1 MGTSSSRGSFP
12 SAVFPPKK
20 SYETW
25 KRSKSGFYYI
35 YIYNYIYI
43 TTGYGPLSVP
53 YLIYVVEVR
62 QGKSNDMGP
71 AINSPSF
78 EHTYAL

>member
-1 MGTSSSRGSFP
+1 MKPGKGASQDFT
-12 SAVFPPKK
+12 
-20 SYETW
+20 T
-25 KRSKSGFYYI
+25 YI
-35 YIYNYIYI
+35 YINIYIYI

>member
-1 MGTSSSRGSFP
+1 MKPGKGASQDFT
-12 SAVFPPKK
+12 
-20 SYETW
+20 T
-25 KRSKSGFYYI
+25 

>member
-1 MGTSSSRGSFP
+1 MKPGKGASQDFTINI
-12 SAVFPPKK
+12 
-20 SYETW
+20 
-25 KRSKSGFYYI
+25 YI
-35 YIYNYIYI
+35 YIYISISIYIYI
-43 TTGYGPLSVP
+43 TTGYGPSSVP

-71 AINSPSF
+71 AMNSPSF